1 MGRIR
6 RLMRRALTPLLAF
19 VLAVTAAVTFV
30 SWRLAKLNEREHIHR
45 MTRLAASAVAADLG
59 SDMESW
65 LLGQIRLAKMW
76 EFDEPT
82 YSQWSAFASL
92 YLEHHPG
99 CTAIVWLDPKYQE
112 KWVSRAPGER
122 LPLAGNGNA
131 DILKRAQDSRQAT
144 LSNLLTSSAG
154 EKQWLT
160 VVPIYQKQV
169 FRGYVVGYFDVQQSL
184 ESMLDDVKGLNFSV
198 AIQENGKPGFRTSKS
213 TEENEKEW
221 TQSVDVALPGV
232 TWNLQVWPQTEAM
245 RDMQSKLPR
254 ITLLFGLAAGV
265 LLVIV
270 TRFHE
275 SLRASQARFAGILE
289 ISAEA
294 VISTDERQTI
304 TLFNRAAETIFGYSA
319 DEARGKSLSMLI
331 PERFHAIH
339 HEHVERFR
347 QSEKN
352 SLLMSDRRRVY
363 GRRKDGSEFHMAAS
377 ISKLEVD
384 GQRVFTITCSD
395 VTNEVRAEDALR
407 KAHDELELRVRVRT
421 AELETSNQN
430 LRAEIAE
437 RKRAEEEVQ
446 ELSRRMLRVQEEE
459 RRKLARELH
468 DGATQNLLT
477 LSLNIAR
484 MRKSGAGGPTPDATL
499 AEWMQMAEDCINELR
514 TVSYLL
520 HPPLLEE
527 LGLSLTLRGFVE
539 GFAKRSGIAVTI
551 SASGDLDK
559 SGFDV
564 ELAVFRIVQEALSNV
579 HRHSQSSTA
588 TVLVSCN
595 GSTFTVEIADQGKG
609 IPPGSIEGV
618 GLASMRER
626 VRLLKGKFDIKTGQ
640 PGTTIII
647 QLPVHEPKASSSSTA
662 A

>member
-1 MGRIR
+1 
-6 RLMRRALTPLLAF
+6 
-19 VLAVTAAVTFV
+19 
-30 SWRLAKLNEREHIHR
+30 
-45 MTRLAASAVAADLG
+45 
-59 SDMESW
+59 
-65 LLGQIRLAKMW
+65 
-76 EFDEPT
+76 
-82 YSQWSAFASL
+82 
-92 YLEHHPG
+92 
-99 CTAIVWLDPKYQE
+99 
-112 KWVSRAPGER
+112 
-122 LPLAGNGNA
+122 
-131 DILKRAQDSRQAT
+131 
-144 LSNLLTSSAG
+144 
-154 EKQWLT
+154 
-160 VVPIYQKQV
+160 
-169 FRGYVVGYFDVQQSL
+169 
-184 ESMLDDVKGLNFSV
+184 
-198 AIQENGKPGFRTSKS
+198 
-213 TEENEKEW
+213 
-221 TQSVDVALPGV
+221 
-232 TWNLQVWPQTEAM
+232 
-245 RDMQSKLPR
+245 
-254 ITLLFGLAAGV
+254 
-265 LLVIV
+265 VIV